1 MLTFAIVVFVL
12 LLLLAGIMAWLAYVD
27 KDDVEEP
34 NYGPAEAWA
43 FVKETKQ

>member
-12 LLLLAGIMAWLAYVD
+12 LLLLAGLMAWLAYVD

-34 NYGPAEAWA
+34 NYSPAEDWA
-43 FVKETKQ
+43 FVKEVE